1 MKSEYD
7 LPRVKSRPN
16 PYATKLKRSAAAG
29 LVLLLALTGCTGKRG
44 MPEFEW
50 DPAPVIPL
58 EEAQIL
64 ITSGQVKEIF
74 QAHEGCVLL
83 TLHNGERRNFH
94 QPYLDWV
101 LDFLNE
107 RRLRDEI
114 PLSME

>member
-1 MKSEYD
+1 
-7 LPRVKSRPN
+7 
-16 PYATKLKRSAAAG
+16 
-29 LVLLLALTGCTGKRG
+29 